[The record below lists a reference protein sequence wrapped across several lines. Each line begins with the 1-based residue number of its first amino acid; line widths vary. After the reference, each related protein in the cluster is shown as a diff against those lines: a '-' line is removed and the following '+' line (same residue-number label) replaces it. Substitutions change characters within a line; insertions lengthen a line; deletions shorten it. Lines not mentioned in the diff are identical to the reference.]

1 MYGKRITQKNSKP
14 PPQKNKQTNKKK
26 WKKERLKIY
35 LLYLVSAFTKLS
47 AILRVVQMFMF
58 NILLNKV
65 LYIQI

>member
-1 MYGKRITQKNSKP
+1 MCKKDNTKKLQKKKP
-14 PPQKNKQTNKKK
+14 PKNKQTNKKK

-58 NILLNKV
+58 KILLNKV